1 MLTVAAT
8 RAQTLLGRE
17 IEVERAR
24 RGPCRFCEQP
34 FGFVRSAAGAKAKSP
49 VVIWTAAAGL
59 LHVLTAAVLKA
70 HQNSYNSSC
79 QHD

>member
-1 MLTVAAT
+1 MLTVSAT
-8 RAQTLLGRE
+8 RAQTLPRRE

-24 RGPCRFCEQP
+24 RGPCRLCEQP

-59 LHVLTAAVLKA
+59 LHVLTGLIRSPEL
-70 HQNSYNSSC
+70 QCSMRI
-79 QHD
+79 

>member
-8 RAQTLLGRE
+8 RTQTPGLPPYFRRE

-24 RGPCRFCEQP
+24 RGQCRFCEQP

-49 VVIWTAAAGL
+49 VVIWTAAAGM
-59 LHVLTAAVLKA
+59 LHVLTGSVLEVP
-70 HQNSYNSSC
+70 SC
-79 QHD
+79 SA